1 MYAYVVIAILTLHE
15 LFEVLYINFL
25 STAYPTVRTIQTTQQ
40 VGNLQR
46 IVNTAQ
52 PRHIIGTTQQQVIHH
67 QPTMVGNTQ
76 LIRTAQPSTTRVT
89 QPQVIQM
96 TQLQA
101 GDNKVSVEPCTFLTI

>member
-1 MYAYVVIAILTLHE
+1 MSYYLISIFV
-15 LFEVLYINFL
+15 F
-25 STAYPTVRTIQTTQQ
+25 TAYPTVRTIQTTQQ

-67 QPTMVGNTQ
+67 QPTMIGTTQ
-76 LIRTAQPSTTRVT
+76 LIRGAQPSTTRVT

-96 TQLQA
+96 TQLQP
-101 GDNKVSVEPCTFLTI
+101 GENKVSFEPYASLSG

>member
-1 MYAYVVIAILTLHE
+1 MYAYVVIANLTLHE
-15 LFEVLYINFL
+15 LFEVLHISFL
-25 STAYPTVRTIQTTQQ
+25 STAYPTVRTIQATQQ

-101 GDNKVSVEPCTFLTI
+101 GDNKVSVEP